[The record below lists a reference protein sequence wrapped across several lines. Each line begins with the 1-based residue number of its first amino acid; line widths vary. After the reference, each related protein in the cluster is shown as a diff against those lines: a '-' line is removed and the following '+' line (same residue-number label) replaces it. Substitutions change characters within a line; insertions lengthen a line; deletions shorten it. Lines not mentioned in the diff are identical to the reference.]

1 MDLKKLCFDL
11 AEKAGTSGDEL
22 EASLY
27 AKSEL
32 EKYMDTKIDTL
43 GNVVG
48 SYGSGKVHILLDAHI
63 DQIGLVVR
71 GIDEKGFL
79 LVDRVGGPDERI
91 LIGSEVTVHG
101 KEALFGVICSTP
113 PHLLSAEDKKSGVD
127 IKKMAVDVGLTK
139 LEAEKLI
146 EIGDRITL
154 RNNQCELLGGNI
166 VSGAFDDRCSVAVI
180 LIALEMVK
188 GKINNLTLSVLFSVQ
203 EETGGSGAKTGAFSA
218 MPDYAIAVDVGF
230 GDDPYTDKTT
240 TISLGK
246 GPSIGIS
253 PTLDR
258 AFTAEL
264 KVICKDKDI
273 PYQHDVMGGRTGTNA
288 DSINNTGKGVKTAL
302 LSVPLRYMH
311 TGIEVININDIEN
324 TAKVIAEYLLKKEAE
339 CCD

>member
-11 AEKAGTSGDEL
+11 ASKVGTSGDEKEVAL
-22 EASLY
+22 F
-27 AKSEL
+27 AKTKL
-32 EKYMDTKIDTL
+32 EKYMDVKIDTL

-48 SYGSGKVHILLDAHI
+48 TCGNGKLHILLDAHI

-71 GIDEKGFL
+71 GIDDKGFL
-79 LVDRVGGPDERI
+79 LVERVGGPDERV

-101 KEALFGVICSTP
+101 RWPLFGVICSTP

-127 IKKMAVDVGLTK
+127 IKKMAVDIGLSK
-139 LEAEKLI
+139 SEAEKVV

-154 RNNQCELLGGNI
+154 RCCQSELLNGNI

-180 LIALEMVK
+180 LKALEMIQ
-188 GKINNLTLSVLFSVQ
+188 GKIDNLTVTVLFSVQ
-203 EETGGSGAKTGAFSA
+203 EETGGSGAKTGSFAS
-218 MPDYAIAVDVGF
+218 MPDYAISVDVGF
-230 GDDPYTDKTT
+230 GNDPYTDKSE
-240 TISLGK
+240 TITLGK

-253 PTLDR
+253 PTLNKE
-258 AFTAEL
+258 FTNEL
-264 KVICKDKDI
+264 KQICKKNNI

-311 TGIEVININDIEN
+311 TGIEIINLEDIEN
-324 TAKVIAEYLLKKEAE
+324 TAKVIAEYLLKKGAE
-339 CCD
+339 CCG

>member
-11 AEKAGTSGDEL
+11 ASKVGTSGDER
-22 EASLY
+22 EAALF
-27 AKSEL
+27 AKAEL
-32 EKYMDTKIDTL
+32 EKYMDAVIDTL

-48 SYGSGKVHILLDAHI
+48 TFGGGKTNILLDAHI

-71 GIDEKGFL
+71 GIDDKGFL
-79 LVDRVGGPDERI
+79 LVERVGGPDERI

-101 KEALFGVICSTP
+101 KEKLFGVICSTP
-113 PHLLSAEDKKSGVD
+113 PHLLTADDKKAGVD
-127 IKKMAVDVGLTK
+127 IKKMAVDIGLSK
-139 LEAEKLI
+139 SEAEKAV
-146 EIGDRITL
+146 EIGDRIIL
-154 RNNQCELLGGNI
+154 RNCQYELLNSNI

-180 LIALEMVK
+180 LRALEMVK
-188 GKINNLTLSVLFSVQ
+188 GKINNLSVTVLFSVQ
-203 EETGGSGAKTGAFSA
+203 EETGGSGARTGSFAS

-230 GDDPYTDKTT
+230 GDDPYTDKST
-240 TISLGK
+240 TITLGK

-258 AFTAEL
+258 DLTNEL
-264 KVICKDKDI
+264 KDICKDKDI

-311 TGIEVININDIEN
+311 TGIEVVNTDDIEN
-324 TAKVIAEYLLKKEAE
+324 TAKLIAEYLLKKEAE